1 MEESA
6 HDFQSSDNRAK
17 QSRILYNFENFA
29 RIIPTLYNVLYIY
42 IYVRRVK
49 FPRSK
54 CQNIFKVSSFE
65 RKRKKRLGLAGNCVN
80 IWLILRWTRAYRIFA
95 RKRER
100 EREEGEGK
108 NGGRLASRAT
118 SDSSL
123 LPAIFHQRSA
133 RFSIRCR
140 DNEVLIATGDRFE
153 SQCATRVYSSPAF
166 PPFFNTSF
174 LFRFNRC
181 TSKVVSTIFPTPSVQ
196 TLFRA
201 SLSLSLS
208 LSRVIPSLFISF
220 PPIRV
225 FFFETILRSSST

>member
-1 MEESA
+1 MGVVQPA
-6 HDFQSSDNRAK
+6 AQP
-17 QSRILYNFENFA
+17 
-29 RIIPTLYNVLYIY
+29 PTLPF
-42 IYVRRVK
+42 
-49 FPRSK
+49 FPP
-54 CQNIFKVSSFE
+54 FSS
-65 RKRKKRLGLAGNCVN
+65 
-80 IWLILRWTRAYRIFA
+80 I
-95 RKRER
+95 
-100 EREEGEGK
+100 
-108 NGGRLASRAT
+108 
-118 SDSSL
+118 
-123 LPAIFHQRSA
+123 HQRSA

-225 FFFETILRSSST
+225 FFSKRFFDRALPNFIPSCINICARIDKQRRGGGRKGTNYFAGREPYYIENCSRGETNSSTLEEDVRTVVQKSIRRRISRGRCDREQGGRWEGNKVAVCRSKCQISVAVSPFRAS